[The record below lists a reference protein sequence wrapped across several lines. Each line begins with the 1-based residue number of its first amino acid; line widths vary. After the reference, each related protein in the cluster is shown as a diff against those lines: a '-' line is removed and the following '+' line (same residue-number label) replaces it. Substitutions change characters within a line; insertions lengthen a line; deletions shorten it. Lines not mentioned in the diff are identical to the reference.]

1 MRPAGFP
8 PPLAINQT
16 VGNYRVVEL
25 LGIGGMGAVYL
36 AVHPGIGRK
45 VAVKVL
51 HPALNEN
58 EREVSR
64 FINEARAA
72 NAIKHPGIVQIFDFG
87 ALPSGATY
95 IIMEFLEGESLG
107 ARIKRL
113 RQLSLVESVDLAAR
127 TAEILGAAH
136 AAGIVHRDL
145 KPDNLFLVPDGRGG
159 GREIVKVLDFGI
171 AKLTQ
176 SLAVQSE
183 GAISLRTRSGF
194 VIGTPRYMSPEQCR
208 GTRDVDQRTDVYA
221 LGVILFELVCGRR
234 PFVSD
239 GHGEL
244 IHMHT
249 STPPP
254 RPRKLNPGIPAA
266 LEGVIL
272 NALEKDPRLR
282 IPTMEAFRQ
291 ALRAVPREMLTAAD
305 LASPL
310 RAPSGASPLA
320 TTEEGRARSTV
331 RRRSPWV
338 APLVAL
344 TVAAAVFVVGL
355 SRRHPPSVAPASSET
370 ARLPAPVAPAPAT
383 FVGAAAPA
391 AAAAQ
396 APSPTP
402 SPSPSAALRMIAV
415 GISSEP
421 PGARIVREGDGAD
434 VGVTPLRASWPAG
447 DGVERLGV
455 ELPGYRR
462 APLVVPRDRDVS
474 LQLHLEKVTAGAP
487 VAPPPAAPVHRV
499 RRASA
504 VSREE
509 ARLAPAPL

>member
-1 MRPAGFP
+1 MRPADFP

-58 EREVSR
+58 EREVNR

-107 ARIKRL
+107 TRIKRL
-113 RQLSLVESVDLAAR
+113 RKLSLCEAVDLAAR

-176 SLAVQSE
+176 SLAVQGE
-183 GAISLRTRSGF
+183 GGISLRTRSGF

-208 GTRDVDQRTDVYA
+208 GTREVDQRTDVYA

-249 STPPP
+249 TTPPP
-254 RPRKLNPGIPAA
+254 RPRKINPSIPAA

-291 ALRAVPREMLTAAD
+291 AMRAVPREILTAAE
-305 LASPL
+305 LGGPVN
-310 RAPSGASPLA
+310 APSGDSPLA

-331 RRRSPWV
+331 RRRSPWI

-355 SRRHPPSVAPASSET
+355 SRLPSSPRAPATSE
-370 ARLPAPVAPAPAT
+370 ASRIAPGVPVSPVPAAPAT
-383 FVGAAAPA
+383 FPAGPAVAAAAPA
-391 AAAAQ
+391 
-396 APSPTP
+396 P
-402 SPSPSAALRMIAV
+402 RMIAV
-415 GISSEP
+415 GISSDP

-434 VGVTPLRASWPAG
+434 VGITPLRASWPAA

-462 APLVVPRDRDVS
+462 APVVVPRDRDVS
-474 LQLHLEKVTAGAP
+474 LQLHLEKLTAAMPAP
-487 VAPPPAAPVHRV
+487 GAPVHRA
-499 RRASA
+499 RHAAPRQQH
-504 VSREE
+504 EE
-509 ARLAPAPL
+509 ERLAPAPL

>member
-1 MRPAGFP
+1 MRHAGFP

-45 VAVKVL
+45 VAIKVL
-51 HPALNEN
+51 HPALADN
-58 EREVSR
+58 EREVGR

-72 NAIKHPGIVQIFDFG
+72 NAIKHPGIVQIFDFD

-107 ARIKRL
+107 ARLKRQRRL
-113 RQLSLVESVDLAAR
+113 RLVEAVDLVAR

-136 AAGIVHRDL
+136 AAGIIHRDL

-159 GREIVKVLDFGI
+159 GREVVKVLDFGI
-171 AKLTQ
+171 AKLTERHQ
-176 SLAVQSE
+176 AVE
-183 GAISLRTRSGF
+183 GAVSVKTRTGF
-194 VIGTPRYMSPEQCR
+194 VVGTPRYMSPEQCR
-208 GTRDVDQRTDVYA
+208 GARDIDQRADVYS

-234 PFVSD
+234 PFLSD

-254 RPRKLNPGIPAA
+254 RPRKHNGAIPAA

-282 IPTMEAFRQ
+282 IPSMEALRQ
-291 ALRAVPREMLTAAD
+291 ALRAVPREMLEAAD
-305 LASPL
+305 AAAFDLSPSNS
-310 RAPSGASPLA
+310 SGDPPIS
-320 TTEEGRARSTV
+320 TTDEGRARATV

-338 APLVAL
+338 APLVGLA
-344 TVAAAVFVVGL
+344 VAAAVFVVGL
-355 SRRHPPSVAPASSET
+355 SRRQPHPPVAPASSE
-370 ARLPAPVAPAPAT
+370 ASSSSSASAPAAPAPVA
-383 FVGAAAPA
+383 AAPA
-391 AAAAQ
+391 
-396 APSPTP
+396 PP
-402 SPSPSAALRMIAV
+402 ALRMIAV
-415 GISSEP
+415 GIVSDP
-421 PGARIVREGDGAD
+421 PGARVVREGDGAD

-447 DGVERLGV
+447 EGVERLAV

-474 LQLHLEKVTAGAP
+474 LRLELEKVAP
-487 VAPPPAAPVHRV
+487 TPAPPVQ
-499 RRASA
+499 RA
-504 VSREE
+504 RHIR
-509 ARLAPAPL
+509 ARDDARFAPAPL

>member
-1 MRPAGFP
+1 MRSAGFP

-107 ARIKRL
+107 VRIKRL

-176 SLAVQSE
+176 SLAVQGE
-183 GAISLRTRSGF
+183 GGISLRTRSGF

-254 RPRKLNPGIPAA
+254 RPRKFNPGIPPA

-305 LASPL
+305 LASPV
-310 RAPSGASPLA
+310 RAPSGESPLA

-355 SRRHPPSVAPASSET
+355 SRRQPPPAAPPSSEAARIPAHF
-370 ARLPAPVAPAPAT
+370 VPAPAT
-383 FVGAAAPA
+383 FPAVGAAAPA
-391 AAAAQ
+391 AAAAAS
-396 APSPTP
+396 AP
-402 SPSPSAALRMIAV
+402 RMIAI

-434 VGVTPLRASWPAG
+434 VGITPMRASWPAG
-447 DGVERLGV
+447 DGVEKLGV

-462 APLVVPRDRDVS
+462 APLVLPRDRDVS
-474 LQLHLEKVTAGAP
+474 LQLHLEKVTAAAP
-487 VAPPPAAPVHRV
+487 VAPPPAAPARRM

-504 VSREE
+504 ASREE